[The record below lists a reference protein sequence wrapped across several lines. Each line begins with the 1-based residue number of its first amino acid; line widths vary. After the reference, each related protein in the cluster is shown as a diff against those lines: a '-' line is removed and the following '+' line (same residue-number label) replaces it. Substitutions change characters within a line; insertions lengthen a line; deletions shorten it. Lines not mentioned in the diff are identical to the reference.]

1 MALLESPY
9 NWVGFSSPKK
19 TTNHQGST
27 GHCSHSNKQQL
38 KLVPG
43 RIFVGNLAG
52 FYRWT
57 LRVQDDD
64 AEVRHDWRAVVKQ
77 QRHRRENTV
86 DDVMPIDL

>member
-1 MALLESPY
+1 MTFHHSDWFIEIFIMALLESPY

-43 RIFVGNLAG
+43 GIFVGNLAG
-52 FYRWT
+52 FYR
-57 LRVQDDD
+57 
-64 AEVRHDWRAVVKQ
+64 
-77 QRHRRENTV
+77 
-86 DDVMPIDL
+86 